1 MKLDFS
7 YSSTSKTRFENLVK
21 SENLGLLIF
30 GFAVFFIPFIFG
42 HSTNFPN
49 QLIVGSLVNTLL
61 ASSALHLTMKKSL
74 PIILLPAIAAVLSGF
89 IFGSFSIFLA
99 FLVPFIWI
107 GNAIYVYFIKNLKIV
122 NKMNYAGAVFISSLL
137 KALFLFLST
146 LALVYLA
153 IIPEIFLLPMSLVQ
167 FATAMAGGLIGGIT
181 LLKN

>member
-1 MKLDFS
+1 MKLDFA
-7 YSSTSKTRFENLVK
+7 YTSASETRFKNIIK
-21 SENLGLLIF
+21 SENLGLLVF

-49 QLIVGSLVNTLL
+49 QLIVGSLVNALL
-61 ASSALHLTMKKSL
+61 ASSALHLTLKKSL

-122 NKMNYAGAVFISSLL
+122 NKMNYAGAVFISSML
-137 KALFLFLST
+137 KALFLFIST
-146 LALVYLA
+146 LILVNLA
-153 IIPEIFLLPMSLVQ
+153 IVPEIFLLPMGLVQ
-167 FATAMAGGLIGGIT
+167 FGTALVGGMLGGIT
-181 LLKN
+181 LLKK